1 MTVKNSYTKRHG
13 ALGFKLGMIRMPIN
27 GKMLAVTAIEMSN
40 CTVTNHIHSDER
52 GYTAVQLGIGS
63 SKSINKPQVEMFKKM
78 NLHSFKHLCE
88 FRILTLDN
96 IAAIGT
102 QITADYFEQTDEKTP
117 MYVDVSATSKGKGT
131 AGGMKRWNFKGL
143 RATHGVSVTH
153 RHIGSTGNRTD
164 PGRVFP
170 GQKMPGHLGSERVT
184 MRTLQVVHVDKV
196 HNVIYVHG
204 SVPGSK
210 GQLVSIRDAV
220 LG

>member
-13 ALGFKLGMIRMPIN
+13 ALGFKLGMIRMPVN
-27 GKMLAVTAIEMSN
+27 GKMLAVTAIDMSN
-40 CTVTNHIHSDER
+40 CTVTNHMHADER
-52 GYTAVQLGIGS
+52 GYTSVQLGIGS
-63 SKSINKPQVEMFKKM
+63 GKSIKKPQVEMFKKM
-78 NLHSFKHLCE
+78 NLHAFKHLRE
-88 FRILTLDN
+88 FRLLTLEGVSD
-96 IAAIGT
+96 IGT
-102 QITADYFEQTDEKTP
+102 LITADYFEQKDEKSP
-117 MYVDVSATSKGKGT
+117 IYVDISATSKGKGF

-170 GQKMPGHLGSERVT
+170 GQKMPGHLGCDKVT
-184 MRTLQVVHVDKV
+184 MRTLKVVHVDKT

-204 SVPGSK
+204 SIPGSK